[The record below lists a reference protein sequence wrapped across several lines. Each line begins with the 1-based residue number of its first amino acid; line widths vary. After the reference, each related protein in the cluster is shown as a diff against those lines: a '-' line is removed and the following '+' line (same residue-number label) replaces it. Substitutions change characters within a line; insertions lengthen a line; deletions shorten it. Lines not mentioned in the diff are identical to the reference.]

1 MPKVTLYN
9 TAGAAAGEI
18 ELNDSVFGVEYNEAV
33 IHQAV
38 VRQMAN
44 ERLGTHATK
53 TRGLVR
59 GGGRKPWKQKGTG
72 RARVGSIRS
81 PLWVGG
87 GTVFGPTPRSH
98 AKDMTRKA
106 RQLAVKSALSE
117 KLRANELIVVDAIN
131 FDTPK
136 TKEVVK
142 FLAAFNV
149 DGKALIVDGGTAS
162 ENTVLSAR
170 NIPGVKAYAP
180 SGLNIYDIVH
190 YTKLFLT
197 QDAVN
202 IHSAYRL
209 LLQRSKSAR
218 RWNRFSR

>member
-72 RARVGSIRS
+72 RARVGSII
-81 PLWVGG
+81 VGG
-87 GTVFGPTPRSH
+87 RRHRLWTDTEKPCERH
-98 AKDMTRKA
+98 DK
-106 RQLAVKSALSE
+106 KS
-117 KLRANELIVVDAIN
+117 
-131 FDTPK
+131 T
-136 TKEVVK
+136 
-142 FLAAFNV
+142 
-149 DGKALIVDGGTAS
+149 
-162 ENTVLSAR
+162 SAGR
-170 NIPGVKAYAP
+170 
-180 SGLNIYDIVH
+180 
-190 YTKLFLT
+190 
-197 QDAVN
+197 
-202 IHSAYRL
+202 
-209 LLQRSKSAR
+209 
-218 RWNRFSR
+218 

>member
-1 MPKVTLYN
+1 MPKVKLYN
-9 TAGAAAGEI
+9 IAGQETGEI
-18 ELNDSVFGVEYNEAV
+18 ELNDSVFGVDYNEAV

-38 VRQMAN
+38 ARQMAN

-59 GGGRKPWKQKGTG
+59 GGGKKPWKQKGTG

-98 AKDMTRKA
+98 AKDMPRKA

-117 KLRANELIVVDAIN
+117 KLRANELIVIDAID
-131 FDTPK
+131 FEAPK
-136 TKEVVK
+136 TKNVVK
-142 FLAAFNV
+142 MLA
-149 DGKALIVDGGTAS
+149 DLHSEGKALIVDGAR
-162 ENTVLSAR
+162 NTVLSAR

-180 SGLNIYDIVH
+180 SGLNIYDIVN
-190 YTKLFLT
+190 TDKLFLT
-197 QDAVN
+197 QEAVKK
-202 IHSAYRL
+202 IEEVLA
-209 LLQRSKSAR
+209 
-218 RWNRFSR
+218 

>member
-1 MPKVTLYN
+1 MPKVKLYN
-9 TAGAAAGEI
+9 IAGQETGEI
-18 ELNDSVFGVEYNEAV
+18 ELNDSVFGVDYNEAV

-59 GGGRKPWKQKGTG
+59 GGGKKPWKQKGTG

-98 AKDMTRKA
+98 TKDMPRKA

-117 KLRANELIVVDAIN
+117 KLRANELIVIDAID
-131 FDTPK
+131 FEAPK
-136 TKEVVK
+136 TKNVVK
-142 FLAAFNV
+142 MLA
-149 DGKALIVDGGTAS
+149 DLHSEGKALIVDGAR
-162 ENTVLSAR
+162 NTVLSAR

-180 SGLNIYDIVH
+180 SGLNIYDIVN
-190 YTKLFLT
+190 TDKLFLT
-197 QDAVN
+197 QEAVKK
-202 IHSAYRL
+202 IEEVLA
-209 LLQRSKSAR
+209 
-218 RWNRFSR
+218 

>member
-18 ELNDSVFGVEYNEAV
+18 ELDDSVFGVEYNEAV

-131 FDTPK
+131 FDAPK

-162 ENTVLSAR
+162 ANTVLSAR

-197 QDAVN
+197 QDAVKK
-202 IHSAYRL
+202 IEEVLA
-209 LLQRSKSAR
+209 
-218 RWNRFSR
+218 

>member
-18 ELNDSVFGVEYNEAV
+18 ELNDRVFGVEYNEAV

-131 FDTPK
+131 FDAPK

-149 DGKALIVDGGTAS
+149 DGKALIVDGGTTS

-197 QDAVN
+197 QDAVKK
-202 IHSAYRL
+202 IEEVLA
-209 LLQRSKSAR
+209 
-218 RWNRFSR
+218 

>member
-9 TAGAAAGEI
+9 IAGQAAGEI
-18 ELNDSVFGVEYNEAV
+18 ELNDGVFGVEYNEAV

-59 GGGRKPWKQKGTG
+59 GGGKKPWKQKGTG

-87 GTVFGPTPRSH
+87 GTVFGPLPRSH
-98 AKDMTRKA
+98 AKDMPRKA

-117 KLRANELIVVDAIN
+117 KLRAGEIIVVDSIQFEA
-131 FDTPK
+131 PK
-136 TKEVVK
+136 TKDVVK
-142 FLAAFNV
+142 MLAAFDV
-149 DGKALIVDGGTAS
+149 AGKALIVDGGEKSA
-162 ENTVLSAR
+162 NTVLSAR

-180 SGLNIYDIVH
+180 SGLNIYDLVH

-197 QDAVN
+197 KDAVEK
-202 IHSAYRL
+202 IEEVLA
-209 LLQRSKSAR
+209 
-218 RWNRFSR
+218 

>member
-1 MPKVTLYN
+1 MPKVKLYN
-9 TAGAAAGEI
+9 IAGQETGEI
-18 ELNDSVFGVEYNEAV
+18 ELNDSVFGVDYNEAV

-59 GGGRKPWKQKGTG
+59 GGGKKPWNQKGTG

-98 AKDMTRKA
+98 AKDMPRKA

-117 KLRANELIVVDAIN
+117 KLRANELIVIDAID
-131 FDTPK
+131 FEAPK
-136 TKEVVK
+136 TKNVVK
-142 FLAAFNV
+142 MLA
-149 DGKALIVDGGTAS
+149 DLHSEGKALIVDGAR
-162 ENTVLSAR
+162 NTVLSAR

-180 SGLNIYDIVH
+180 SGLNIYDIVN
-190 YTKLFLT
+190 TDKLFLT
-197 QDAVN
+197 QEAVKK
-202 IHSAYRL
+202 IEEVLA
-209 LLQRSKSAR
+209 
-218 RWNRFSR
+218 

>member
-1 MPKVTLYN
+1 MPKVKLYN
-9 TAGAAAGEI
+9 IAGQETGEI
-18 ELNDSVFGVEYNEAV
+18 ELNDSVFGVDYNEAV

-59 GGGRKPWKQKGTG
+59 GGGKKPWKQKGTG

-98 AKDMTRKA
+98 AKDMSRKA

-117 KLRANELIVVDAIN
+117 KLRANELIVIDAID
-131 FDTPK
+131 FEAPK
-136 TKEVVK
+136 TKNVVK
-142 FLAAFNV
+142 MLA
-149 DGKALIVDGGTAS
+149 DLHSEGKALIVDGAR
-162 ENTVLSAR
+162 NTVLSAR

-180 SGLNIYDIVH
+180 SGLNIYDIVN
-190 YTKLFLT
+190 TDKLFLT
-197 QDAVN
+197 QEAVKK
-202 IHSAYRL
+202 IEEVLA
-209 LLQRSKSAR
+209 
-218 RWNRFSR
+218 

>member
-9 TAGAAAGEI
+9 IAGAAAGEI
-18 ELNDSVFGVEYNEAV
+18 ELNDGVFGVAYNEAV

-59 GGGRKPWKQKGTG
+59 GGGKKPWKQKGTG

-117 KLRANELIVVDAIN
+117 KLRANELIVIDAIN
-131 FDTPK
+131 FEAPK

-142 FLAAFNV
+142 FLSAFNA
-149 DGKALIVDGGTAS
+149 DGKALIIDGGAAS

-197 QDAVN
+197 QDAVKK
-202 IHSAYRL
+202 IEEVLA
-209 LLQRSKSAR
+209 
-218 RWNRFSR
+218 

>member
-9 TAGAAAGEI
+9 IAGQAAGEV
-18 ELNDSVFGVEYNEAV
+18 ELNDSIFGVEYNETV

-38 VRQMAN
+38 VRQQAN

-59 GGGRKPWKQKGTG
+59 GGGKKPWRQKGTG

-98 AKDMTRKA
+98 AKGMTKKA
-106 RQLAVKSALSE
+106 RRLAVKSALSE
-117 KLRANELIVVDAIN
+117 KLRANELIVIDQIN
-131 FDTPK
+131 FEAPK
-136 TKEVVK
+136 TKQVVEMMK
-142 FLAAFNV
+142 AFEAS
-149 DGKALIVDGGTAS
+149 KALIIDGGKAV

-170 NIPGVKAYAP
+170 NIPGVKAI
-180 SGLNIYDIVH
+180 GTCGINIYDLVH
-190 YTKLFLT
+190 YTKLFIT
-197 QDAVN
+197 QEAVKQ
-202 IHSAYRL
+202 IEEVLA
-209 LLQRSKSAR
+209 
-218 RWNRFSR
+218 

>member
-9 TAGAAAGEI
+9 IAGQAAGEI
-18 ELNDSVFGVEYNEAV
+18 ELNDGVFGVEYNEAV

-59 GGGRKPWKQKGTG
+59 GGGKKPWRQKGTG

-87 GTVFGPTPRSH
+87 GTVFGPLPRSH
-98 AKDMTRKA
+98 AKDMPRKA

-117 KLRANELIVVDAIN
+117 KLRAGEIIVVDAIQ
-131 FDTPK
+131 FEAPK
-136 TKEVVK
+136 TKDVVK
-142 FLAAFNV
+142 MLAAFDV
-149 DGKALIVDGGTAS
+149 AGKALIVDGGEKST
-162 ENTVLSAR
+162 NTVLSAR

-197 QDAVN
+197 KDAVEK
-202 IHSAYRL
+202 IEEVLA
-209 LLQRSKSAR
+209 
-218 RWNRFSR
+218 

>member
-9 TAGAAAGEI
+9 IAGQAAGEE
-18 ELNDSVFGVEYNEAV
+18 ELNDSIFGVEYNEAV

-38 VRQMAN
+38 VRQQAN

-59 GGGRKPWKQKGTG
+59 GGGKKPWRQKGTG

-98 AKDMTRKA
+98 AKGMTKKA
-106 RQLAVKSALSE
+106 RRLAVKSALSE
-117 KLRANELIVVDAIN
+117 KLRANELIVIDQIN
-131 FDTPK
+131 FEAPK
-136 TKEVVK
+136 TKQVVEMMK
-142 FLAAFNV
+142 AFEAS
-149 DGKALIVDGGTAS
+149 KALIIDGGKAV

-170 NIPGVKAYAP
+170 NIPGVKAI
-180 SGLNIYDIVH
+180 GTCGINIYDLVH
-190 YTKLFLT
+190 YTKLFMT
-197 QDAVN
+197 QEAVKQ
-202 IHSAYRL
+202 IEEVLA
-209 LLQRSKSAR
+209 
-218 RWNRFSR
+218 

>member
-131 FDTPK
+131 FDAPK

-149 DGKALIVDGGTAS
+149 DGKALIVDEGTAS

-197 QDAVN
+197 QDAVKK
-202 IHSAYRL
+202 IEEVLA
-209 LLQRSKSAR
+209 
-218 RWNRFSR
+218 

>member
-1 MPKVTLYN
+1 MPNVALYN
-9 TAGAAAGEI
+9 IANEQVGEI

-38 VRQMAN
+38 VRQMSN

-59 GGGRKPWKQKGTG
+59 GGGKKPWKQKGTG

-87 GTVFGPTPRSH
+87 GTVFGPTPRSYVK
-98 AKDMTRKA
+98 AMPRKA

-117 KLRANELIVVDAIN
+117 KLRAGELVILNQIA
-131 FDTPK
+131 FEAPK
-136 TKEVVK
+136 TKNVVNMMT
-142 FLAAFNV
+142 AFQAE
-149 DGKALIVDGGTAS
+149 GKALIVDGGDQAV
-162 ENTVLSAR
+162 NTILSAR
-170 NIPGVKAYAP
+170 NIPGVKAMTTD
-180 SGLNIYDIVH
+180 GINIYDLVH

-197 QDAVN
+197 
-202 IHSAYRL
+202 
-209 LLQRSKSAR
+209 KSAVEKIEEVLA
-218 RWNRFSR
+218 

>member
-1 MPKVTLYN
+1 MPKVKLYN
-9 TAGAAAGEI
+9 IAGQETGEI
-18 ELNDSVFGVEYNEAV
+18 ELNDSVFGVDYNEAV

-59 GGGRKPWKQKGTG
+59 GGGKKPWKQKGTG

-98 AKDMTRKA
+98 AKDMPRKA

-117 KLRANELIVVDAIN
+117 KLRANELIVIDAID
-131 FDTPK
+131 FEAPK
-136 TKEVVK
+136 TKNVVK
-142 FLAAFNV
+142 MLA
-149 DGKALIVDGGTAS
+149 DLHSEGKALIVDGAR
-162 ENTVLSAR
+162 NTVLSAR
-170 NIPGVKAYAP
+170 NSPGVKAYAP
-180 SGLNIYDIVH
+180 SGLNIYDIVN
-190 YTKLFLT
+190 TDKLFLT
-197 QDAVN
+197 QEAVKK
-202 IHSAYRL
+202 IEEVLA
-209 LLQRSKSAR
+209 
-218 RWNRFSR
+218 

>member
-131 FDTPK
+131 FDAPK

-149 DGKALIVDGGTAS
+149 DCKALIVDGGTAS

-197 QDAVN
+197 QDAVKK
-202 IHSAYRL
+202 IEEVLA
-209 LLQRSKSAR
+209 
-218 RWNRFSR
+218 

>member
-72 RARVGSIRS
+72 RASCLLYTS
-81 PLWVGG
+81 PS
-87 GTVFGPTPRSH
+87 PR
-98 AKDMTRKA
+98 DR
-106 RQLAVKSALSE
+106 
-117 KLRANELIVVDAIN
+117 
-131 FDTPK
+131 
-136 TKEVVK
+136 
-142 FLAAFNV
+142 
-149 DGKALIVDGGTAS
+149 G
-162 ENTVLSAR
+162 
-170 NIPGVKAYAP
+170 
-180 SGLNIYDIVH
+180 
-190 YTKLFLT
+190 
-197 QDAVN
+197 
-202 IHSAYRL
+202 
-209 LLQRSKSAR
+209 
-218 RWNRFSR
+218 

>member
-1 MPKVTLYN
+1 MPKVKLYN
-9 TAGAAAGEI
+9 IAGQETGEI
-18 ELNDSVFGVEYNEAV
+18 ELNDSVFGVDYNEAV

-59 GGGRKPWKQKGTG
+59 GGGKKPWKQKGTG

-98 AKDMTRKA
+98 AKDMPRKA

-117 KLRANELIVVDAIN
+117 KLRANELIVINAID
-131 FDTPK
+131 FEAPK
-136 TKEVVK
+136 TKNVVK
-142 FLAAFNV
+142 MLA
-149 DGKALIVDGGTAS
+149 DLHSEGKALIVDGAR
-162 ENTVLSAR
+162 NTVLSAR

-180 SGLNIYDIVH
+180 SGLNIYDIVN
-190 YTKLFLT
+190 TDKLFLT
-197 QDAVN
+197 QEAVKK
-202 IHSAYRL
+202 IEEVLA
-209 LLQRSKSAR
+209 
-218 RWNRFSR
+218 

>member
-1 MPKVTLYN
+1 MPKVKLYN
-9 TAGAAAGEI
+9 IAGQETGEI
-18 ELNDSVFGVEYNEAV
+18 ELNDSVFGVDYKEAV

-59 GGGRKPWKQKGTG
+59 GGGKKPWKQKGTG

-98 AKDMTRKA
+98 AKDMPRKA

-117 KLRANELIVVDAIN
+117 KLRANELIVIDAID
-131 FDTPK
+131 FEAPK
-136 TKEVVK
+136 TKNVVK
-142 FLAAFNV
+142 MLA
-149 DGKALIVDGGTAS
+149 DLHSEGKALIVDGAR
-162 ENTVLSAR
+162 NTVLSAR

-180 SGLNIYDIVH
+180 SGLNIYDIVN
-190 YTKLFLT
+190 TDKLFLT
-197 QDAVN
+197 QEAVKK
-202 IHSAYRL
+202 IEEVLA
-209 LLQRSKSAR
+209 
-218 RWNRFSR
+218 